1 MIVKKGFFVG
11 ILVLI
16 LILLVSSTY
25 AVEKAN
31 DLGVKTNNIA
41 RIVDLNNDGLKDI
54 LAFLN

>member
-16 LILLVSSTY
+16 LILLVSNTY
-25 AVEKAN
+25 AVEKAST
-31 DLGVKTNNIA
+31 LGVSNNNIA

>member
-1 MIVKKGFFVG
+1 VKKGFFVG

-16 LILLVSSTY
+16 LILLVSNTY
-25 AVEKAN
+25 AVEKAST
-31 DLGVKTNNIA
+31 LGVSNNNIA

>member
-1 MIVKKGFFVG
+1 MRRG
-11 ILVLI
+11 LVLGVLVVI